1 MRSILLVLFFL
12 FNTILLDLTDCSAVE
27 KDRNDAVEIEDI
39 GCCVVLVDF
48 FRCRH
53 NTMVLRYLGNIILL
67 VDRIILKSVSSLKR
81 P

>member
-1 MRSILLVLFFL
+1 MRSNLLVLFFL
-12 FNTILLDLTDCSAVE
+12 FNTILFDLTDCSAVE

-39 GCCVVLVDF
+39 VCCVVLVDL

-67 VDRIILKSVSSLKR
+67 DTGIILKSVSSD
-81 P
+81 